1 MGMGMMTA
9 PQHTY
14 RRLPGRRRRV
24 GALWT
29 AARHSLWLGADHLL
43 KVENRFYSEEYR
55 RFYYRD
61 IQTIMVRRTG
71 RWIVWN
77 VIFGVL
83 CGGSVLLSM
92 PAGEPVE
99 QSIGASLAGLCLLAI
114 LLNTLYGPTCA
125 CHLRTAVQTVAL
137 PSWSRRRH
145 VHQALDL
152 LQPLIVQ
159 AQGTLTPDML
169 AAGRATALSA
179 AALPITP
186 GQRPLSS
193 PTTLRQFR
201 GGRHAL
207 LFTFLLCD
215 GGVTL
220 LTLLGDSPMALLLTW
235 VIMLGAFVTTLL
247 ALTTQQQSHCPQG
260 LRVVTW
266 GAGIYVCLLYTAR
279 TIPPTFLTLKD
290 PNLLM
295 ANSFW
300 EVLMLLATQSPHH
313 QSYMYLLSS
322 ISLLCSVGLGALGWL
337 CLAGLRRRRPVPPP
351 LRLAPTPALEE

>member
-1 MGMGMMTA
+1 MMTA

-43 KVENRFYSEEYR
+43 KVENRLYSEEYR

-61 IQTIMVRRTG
+61 IQAIMARRTG

-92 PAGEPVE
+92 QAGEPIG
-99 QSIGASLAGLCLLAI
+99 QIIGASLAGLCLLAI
-114 LLNTLYGPTCA
+114 LLNSLYGPTCV

-137 PSWSRRRH
+137 PSWSRLRH
-145 VHQALDL
+145 VHKALNL

-159 AQGTLTPDML
+159 AQGALTPEIL
-169 AAGRATALSA
+169 AAGRTTALSA
-179 AALPITP
+179 AALPTTP
-186 GQRPLSS
+186 RQRPLPS
-193 PTTLRQFR
+193 PTRLRQFR

-207 LFTFLLCD
+207 LFTFLFCD

-220 LTLLGDSPMALLLTW
+220 LTLPGDSPMALLLTW
-235 VIMLGAFVTTLL
+235 IIMLGAFVTTLL
-247 ALTTQQQSHCPQG
+247 VLTMQQQSDCPKG
-260 LRVVTW
+260 LRVLTW
-266 GAGIYVCLLYTAR
+266 GVGLYVCLLYTAR
-279 TIPPTFLTLKD
+279 TIPPTLLTLKD
-290 PNLLM
+290 PDLFM
-295 ANSFW
+295 ADSFW
-300 EVLMLLATQSPHH
+300 EVLTLLATQPPHH
-313 QSYMYLLSS
+313 QPYVYLISS
-322 ISLLCSVGLGALGWL
+322 ISLLCSVGLSALGWL

-351 LRLAPTPALEE
+351 LRLAPTPAVEE